1 MPIAAEGNL
10 ATLLGFEMDRETP
23 FAKDEVYWGYRI
35 RRRDA
40 VHGRIDVDLVIIPH
54 PVVAPLL
61 QSARHAGLD
70 PIAIEVETAPDARML
85 VQLRPAAARRPWR
98 LERTSAA
105 LATAA
110 CVLLL
115 LAVAIPFIRQHQAL
129 SAVNE
134 AVASLTKQAE
144 EAASLRKSIDQL
156 SETAQFLDKE
166 RGRTGDALATL
177 AALSNVLPDDTHLT
191 ALNVHAGKVTVTGKS
206 PAAAKLIGLFAT
218 APRFREPAFVSPVVQ
233 SGNDGLESF
242 TISVGLVAAGAS

>member
-1 MPIAAEGNL
+1 
-10 ATLLGFEMDRETP
+10 
-23 FAKDEVYWGYRI
+23 
-35 RRRDA
+35 
-40 VHGRIDVDLVIIPH
+40 
-54 PVVAPLL
+54 
-61 QSARHAGLD
+61 
-70 PIAIEVETAPDARML
+70 ML

-144 EAASLRKSIDQL
+144 EAASLRKSIDRL

-191 ALNVHAGKVTVTGKS
+191 ALNVHAGKVTVTGEFRRPPS
-206 PAAAKLIGLFAT
+206 SSACLPQ
-218 APRFREPAFVSPVVQ
+218 PRIFREPAFVSPVVQ
-233 SGNDGLESF
+233 SGNDGLRILHDLRWLGRSRRVVNAVSSLPEGIAGKALALGIGIALLATF
-242 TISVGLVAAGAS
+242 YLVAVVPLLALYANGQQELQERQDMAERLQSAVRELAAIADACRAGATEIRSQ